1 MHLSSR
7 ERFLIFGY
15 FLFLMVLLIL
25 RAVDVPLTPDEAF
38 SYFLYVEPG
47 YFTEP
52 QAQVDANNHLL
63 NSFLSWCSTQFFSHD
78 TLFLRLANILA
89 FPIFFFSNLGI
100 ARQKNNKLHFWI
112 ALITL
117 NSVYAIFEFFSL
129 SRGYGLSF
137 AFLSLAI
144 YQLFLFQK
152 DFKSIRYLWIL
163 LALGLGLLSQLGL
176 FFAFSSIVV
185 ASFLIYTQHKTKNLV
200 SNIVFGAYACLSVLI
215 IAGFLNHLLYLNNLG
230 MLYYGDSTDFPLYN
244 ISTVM
249 DSVFHSSSAV
259 FSWLFLGILVL
270 TILAFTY
277 SLLKRRAQLFINS
290 EFVFPFIFTAC
301 IIGILSGIFFFDTP
315 GPIDRTALYLVYLL
329 VGSLF
334 FFPIHAFRIHK
345 ATLFA
350 ALLFPISFLIHI
362 RIQSVHYWEHNAI
375 DKEIYTLINAEV
387 RNNYSI
393 AGSRYLDRV
402 FHAEQHIFR
411 ESSIK
416 MYHISDGRSVPSDLL
431 LLSPTDFEKFPHLD
445 EYTVLWKGRKKGVV
459 LLEKIKKSLLVPIV
473 SSSHTE
479 NSGNNEFIGISTI
492 SMDSLN
498 HNHLHLQLA
507 LDFSFQNSGAD
518 FLWTTSFVD
527 STGRGID
534 TRYTSLNQFKRNW
547 RNDEVFHFDYPIF
560 EIPEK
565 TAEIRIYIY
574 NPKRINYAKLHAES
588 SLSYY
593 NEL

>member
-7 ERFLIFGY
+7 ERFLIFGC
-15 FLFLMVLLIL
+15 FLLLMVLLIV

-38 SYFLYVEPG
+38 SYFLYAEPG

-52 QAQVDANNHLL
+52 HAQVDANNHLL
-63 NSFLSWCSTQFFSHD
+63 NSFLSWWATQLFGHD
-78 TLFLRLANILA
+78 TLLLRLANVLA

-100 ARQKNNKLHFWI
+100 ARQKTNKLHFWI
-112 ALITL
+112 AFIVL

-163 LALGLGLLSQLGL
+163 LALVLGLLSQLGL
-176 FFAFSSIVV
+176 FFAFSSIIV
-185 ASFLIYTQHKTKNLV
+185 ASFLIYTQYKTKNLV
-200 SNIVFGAYACLSVLI
+200 SNIVFGAYASLSVLI
-215 IAGFLNHLLYLNNLG
+215 IVGFLNHLLYLNKLG

-249 DSVFHSSSAV
+249 DLVFHSSSAV

-277 SLLKRRAQLFINS
+277 SLLKRRAQLFITP
-290 EFVFPFIFTAC
+290 EFVFPFIFAAC
-301 IIGILSGIFFFDTP
+301 IIGTLSGILFFATP
-315 GPIDRTALYLVYLL
+315 GPIDRTALYLLYLL
-329 VGSLF
+329 AGSLL
-334 FFPIHAFRIHK
+334 FFPIPAFRIHK
-345 ATLFA
+345 IALFTTLI
-350 ALLFPISFLIHI
+350 LPISFLIHI
-362 RIQSVHYWEHNAI
+362 RIQSVYYWEHNAI
-375 DKEIYTLINAEV
+375 DQQIYTLIGAEGQ
-387 RNNYSI
+387 NNYSI

-402 FHAEQHIFR
+402 FHAEHHIFR
-411 ESSIK
+411 ENSTK
-416 MYHISDGRSVPSDLL
+416 MYHISDGRPVPSNFL
-431 LLSPTDFEKFPHLD
+431 LLSPADFEKFAHLD

-459 LLEKIKKSLLVPIV
+459 LLEKTKKSLLVPIV

-479 NSGNNEFIGISTI
+479 DSGNNEFIGITTI
-492 SMDSLN
+492 SMDGMN
-498 HNHLHLQLA
+498 HKHLHLQLA
-507 LDFSFQNSGAD
+507 LNFSFQNSGVD

-527 STGRGID
+527 STGQGID
-534 TRYTSLNQFKRNW
+534 TRYTSLNQIKRDWSKN
-547 RNDEVFHFDYPIF
+547 EVFHLDFPIF
-560 EIPEK
+560 EIPER
-565 TAEIRIYIY
+565 TAEIRLYIY
-574 NPKRINYAKLHAES
+574 NPKRINCGKLHAES

-593 NEL
+593 DE